1 MTPFVRPLNPPITD
15 WSGARVW
22 LVGAS
27 TGIGAALARALAAR
41 GARLALSARDPERLA
56 RVAQDCH
63 GALTLPMDVTR
74 EGDYVRVLADI
85 VGAWG
90 GVDVVIFN
98 AGTYAP
104 LRAWEMT
111 PEAVRQ
117 TLEVNLLGVM
127 NGAAAVIPALLT
139 QGKGAIAI
147 VGSVAG
153 YGGLPK
159 AIAYGA
165 SKAALINFSETL
177 YLDLAPRGV
186 SVFLV
191 SPGFVA
197 TPLTAQNDFHMPAL
211 IQPEA
216 AADAII
222 DGFARGRFEIDFPK
236 RFTRVLR
243 LMRLLPY
250 RLYFALVRK
259 ATGT

>member
-1 MTPFVRPLNPPITD
+1 MPLLRALNTPITD
-15 WSGARVW
+15 WNGVRVW

-41 GARLALSARDPERLA
+41 GARLALSARDPQRLA
-56 RVAQDCH
+56 LVAHDCD
-63 GALTLPMDVTR
+63 GALALPMDVTR
-74 EGDYVRVLADI
+74 EGDYERVLADI
-85 VGAWG
+85 VSAWG
-90 GVDVVIFN
+90 GVDVVVFN

-111 PEAVRQ
+111 PAAVRQ

-127 NGAAAVIPALLT
+127 HGAAAVIPTLLA
-139 QGKGAIAI
+139 QKHGAIAV

-165 SKAALINFSETL
+165 SKAALINFTETL

-211 IQPEA
+211 MQPEA

-259 ATGT
+259 VTGS

>member
-1 MTPFVRPLNPPITD
+1 MPFVRPLNQPVTD
-15 WSGARVW
+15 WRGVRVW

-41 GARLALSARDPERLA
+41 GARLALSARDAERLDG
-56 RVAQDCH
+56 VAHDCD
-63 GALTLPMDVTR
+63 GALALPMDVTR
-74 EGDYVRVLADI
+74 EGDYARVLADI
-85 VGAWG
+85 VATWG

-111 PEAVRQ
+111 PAAARQ
-117 TLEVNLLGVM
+117 TIAVNLLGVM
-127 NGAAAVIPALLT
+127 DGAAAVIPTLLQ

-216 AADAII
+216 AAEAII

-243 LMRLLPY
+243 AMRLLPY